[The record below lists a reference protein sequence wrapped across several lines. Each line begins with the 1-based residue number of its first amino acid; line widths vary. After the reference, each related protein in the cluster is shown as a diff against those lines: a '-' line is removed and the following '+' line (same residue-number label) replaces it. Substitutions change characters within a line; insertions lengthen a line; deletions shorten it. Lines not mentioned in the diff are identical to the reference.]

1 MNAFILQPR
10 TLDEPVRTALAELNE
25 HGFTHITGRFN
36 GSDDECDTY
45 LLRLE
50 PGSVSLNA
58 SELSAEAISAL
69 EEHAYESMPGGL
81 EVGIG
86 YVGTF
91 RLNIPDG
98 AVHITAQ
105 HPNERDYYDDQGG
118 GSGRYS
124 DE

>member
-1 MNAFILQPR
+1 MKAFILQPR

-25 HGFTHITGRFN
+25 HGLTHITGRFT

-81 EVGIG
+81 EVAD
-86 YVGTF
+86 VGGV
-91 RLNIPDG
+91 RRDG
-98 AVHITAQ
+98 GH
-105 HPNERDYYDDQGG
+105 
-118 GSGRYS
+118 
-124 DE
+124 